1 MRAIIV
7 LWILLAI
14 VALVVLLLHFSVK
27 AYVSLDGEG
36 FDLKVRYLFFTIY
49 PRPEKKKKTN
59 KKTKLKKNK
68 TKNIKKTKNNSAET
82 VVENNKEITEN
93 QPEKT
98 KTEEINVAKTS
109 ENKEYQQP
117 LKPKTKS
124 QLKAE
129 RKREKA
135 EKKRLKA
142 EKKANKPSLKE
153 RWLKIKPYVPS
164 GWKAVKKLLKKIRLM
179 NTEIELSVGK
189 EDAYEAAMTYGK
201 MNAAVYDVL
210 AALGLIF
217 TMHYKK
223 CRINC
228 VFNEKCFRYDVKT
241 CVCVRPSTVIA
252 IAFCTLVNF
261 LFVFLKEK
269 RKAKKAAKQLKKANE
284 IYENY
289 EMEMCENE

>member
-68 TKNIKKTKNNSAET
+68 TKKKTKKSSAEK
-82 VVENNKEITEN
+82 VVEKNKEITEN

-98 KTEEINVAKTS
+98 EIKENKPIEAP

-117 LKPKTKS
+117 LKQKTKS

-201 MNAAVYDVL
+201 MNTAVYDVL

-284 IYENY
+284 INENY